1 MRYTLLL
8 YSLCIQDQDQNKI
21 LSITMYLCP
30 LIVSIEGKEFEW
42 VSLQISMII
51 KQVISIVNPTP

>member
-8 YSLCIQDQDQNKI
+8 YPLCIQHQDQNKI

-30 LIVSIEGKEFEW
+30 LIVSIEGKGFEW
-42 VSLQISMII
+42 ISLQISMVT

>member
-8 YSLCIQDQDQNKI
+8 CPLCIQDQDQNKI
-21 LSITMYLCP
+21 LSITMYLFP
-30 LIVSIEGKEFEW
+30 VIVSIEGKGFEW
-42 VSLQISMII
+42 ISLQISMVI